1 MKTNLERFNF
11 LTESENRHTT
21 EIAFYFFH
29 SYKDIHSKFFFPLK
43 KSESDPLQYVS
54 FVFRINS
61 RKDFEALEKNE
72 RVKAS
77 WFFLG

>member
-1 MKTNLERFNF
+1 MKTNLEKFNF

-21 EIAFYFFH
+21 EIAFYFYILTKIFIP
-29 SYKDIHSKFFFPLK
+29 SSFSPLK

-61 RKDFEALEKNE
+61 RETLKL
-72 RVKAS
+72 
-77 WFFLG
+77 